1 MPLARLLLYQAEVQ
15 LSALRSTEL
24 ATDDPGVLAAQPARG
39 TGDPCTKGLAIQR
52 RGDFPHFAMAT
63 TTWAH
68 RTRELGGRHAG
79 RYAARPPLF
88 STLIH
93 VDITKKITIT
103 SFGTGHL
110 DHALEVE

>member
-52 RGDFPHFAMAT
+52 R
-63 TTWAH
+63 H
-68 RTRELGGRHAG
+68 RTSELGGRHVGRCAG
-79 RYAARPPLF
+79 SAPAVFHPDSR
-88 STLIH
+88 TLHGPI
-93 VDITKKITIT
+93 DITKKFNC
-103 SFGTGHL
+103 S
-110 DHALEVE
+110 ALAIWTTPLK